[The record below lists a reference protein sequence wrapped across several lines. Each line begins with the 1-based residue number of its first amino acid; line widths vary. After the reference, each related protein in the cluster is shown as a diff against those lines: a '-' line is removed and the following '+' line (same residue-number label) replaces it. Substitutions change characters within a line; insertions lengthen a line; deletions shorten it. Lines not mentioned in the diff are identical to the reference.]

1 MTTATDARSK
11 GTRTTRNWALLW
23 EKYGITAVL
32 LAAWVFA
39 ALFTPNFATLD
50 NLQNV
55 LRSASFVGIAAVGMT
70 IAIISGTFDL
80 SVGSTLALAAVACV
94 WTGSRF
100 GVAASIAAGLA
111 MGLLVGAINGIL
123 VARVRIPAFI
133 ATLGMLF
140 VVSGFTLILTGGQ
153 AYRYNTPN
161 FVWMG
166 NGDVL
171 GFPVP
176 FLVFLICALIGEG
189 VLRRTVFGRRVF
201 ATGSNSTAAEIA
213 GVPVQGIS
221 GSVFLVVGLFAGL
234 AAVLL
239 AARLYSAGPGLEP
252 GFELRVIATV
262 VLGGTRL
269 QGGRG
274 GMLGTVSAAILFAT
288 LANVLNLFH
297 ADAFWQ
303 RVVEGL
309 VLLLALSIEGIRQR
323 VEERMSRR
331 AQDD

>member
-1 MTTATDARSK
+1 M
-11 GTRTTRNWALLW
+11 
-23 EKYGITAVL
+23 
-32 LAAWVFA
+32 LAAVWLFA
-39 ALFTPNFATLD
+39 ALFTPNFATAD

-55 LRSASFVGIAAVGMT
+55 LRSASFVGVAAVGMT
-70 IAIISGTFDL
+70 IAIIAGTFDL

-100 GVAASIAAGLA
+100 GLAASIAAGLA
-111 MGLLVGAINGIL
+111 AGLLVGVLNGLL

-140 VVSGFTLILTGGQ
+140 VVSGFTLILTGGL
-153 AYRYNTPN
+153 AFRYNAPN
-161 FVWMG
+161 FVWLG

-176 FLVFLICALIGEG
+176 FLVFLICALLGEG
-189 VLRRTVFGRRVF
+189 VLRRTVFGRHVF
-201 ATGSNSTAAEIA
+201 ATGSNATAAEMA
-213 GVPVQGIS
+213 GVPVQRITGL
-221 GSVFLVVGLFAGL
+221 VFVVVGLFAGI

-239 AARLYSAGPGLEP
+239 ATRLYSAGPGLEP

-274 GMLGTVSAAILFAT
+274 GMLGTVAAAILFAT
-288 LANVLNLFH
+288 LANMLNLFH

-303 RVVEGL
+303 RVVEGV

-331 AQDD
+331 TQGG